1 MTPDQFVRQL
11 LREDPAAA
19 YLFLGPE
26 QYRRRACKSA
36 LLAKALPPGEWEE
49 GYTRHDLE
57 ETTLDEV
64 LDDARGMSLFAT
76 QRVIWVGG
84 AEAALPRGRAAV
96 ADDDDKESKGSSGS
110 DKLAAYLKDPSP
122 GLVLVFDAARYD
134 FDGEDKAKVER
145 VRKFYAPV
153 QAVVEFARPDPQEAR
168 LLAQEMAAQAGVRIG
183 SAEIELLVEAT
194 ASDPARMANEIEKL
208 ALFRPGG
215 AKVTVDDLAALVP
228 NAQESTIFALV
239 NALARGDRKQS
250 LVILDSLV
258 REGEYL
264 PLALTFLG
272 GIFRMALAAKESNL
286 RSSQDVQNHFQRLG
300 VPMWRSRADQIW
312 QTASRLSQEK
322 LVRAIDLSFQADRAM
337 KSTRPDDRTVLEDFL
352 FRLTA

>member
-1 MTPDQFVRQL
+1 MTPEQFLRQL
-11 LREDPAAA
+11 PRQDPAAA

-26 QYRRRACKSA
+26 QYRRRACKLA
-36 LLAKALPPGEWEE
+36 LLDKALPAGEREE

-57 ETTLDEV
+57 EMTLDEV

-76 QRVIWVGG
+76 QRVIWVAG
-84 AEAALPRGRAAV
+84 AEAALPRGRAAAV
-96 ADDDDKESKGSSGS
+96 EDDDKESKGSSGS
-110 DKLAAYLKDPSP
+110 EKLAAYLRDPSP

-134 FDGEDKAKVER
+134 FDGEDKARVER
-145 VRKFYAPV
+145 IRKFYAPV
-153 QAVVEFARPDPQEAR
+153 QAVVEFAKPEPQEAR

-215 AKVTVDDLAALVP
+215 TKVTVEDLAALVP

-272 GIFRMALAAKESNL
+272 GIFRMALAAKEANL

-312 QTASRLSQEK
+312 QAASRLSQEK

>member
-1 MTPDQFVRQL
+1 MTPEQFLRQL
-11 LREDPAAA
+11 PRQDPAAA

-26 QYRRRACKSA
+26 QYRRRACKAA
-36 LLAKALPPGEWEE
+36 LLDKALPAGEREQ
-49 GYTRHDLE
+49 GYARHDLE
-57 ETTLDEV
+57 EVTLDEV

-84 AEAALPRGRAAV
+84 AEAALPRGRAAAV
-96 ADDDDKESKGSSGS
+96 EDDDKESKGSSGS
-110 DKLAAYLKDPSP
+110 DKLAAYLRDPSP

-134 FDGEDKAKVER
+134 FDGEDKARIER
-145 VRKFYAPV
+145 VRKFYSPV

-194 ASDPARMANEIEKL
+194 ASDPARMSNEIEKL
-208 ALFRPGG
+208 ALFRPGA

-272 GIFRMALAAKESNL
+272 GIFRMALAAKEANL

-300 VPMWRSRADQIW
+300 VPMWRARADQIW
-312 QTASRLSQEK
+312 QAASRLSTEK